1 MSTSTRNIVTFV
13 IGAIVLLLVVRWVF
27 HIVLGLVWS
36 VLPLVVI
43 GGALYIGYQ
52 AFGRKALGGG
62 RRTLP

>member
-1 MSTSTRNIVTFV
+1 MSTTTRNILTFV
-13 IGAIVLLLVVRWVF
+13 IGAIVVVAVVNWVF
-27 HIVLGLVWS
+27 HAILHLVLWA
-36 VLPLVVI
+36 LPFVVV

>member
-1 MSTSTRNIVTFV
+1 MSTTTKQILTFV
-13 IGAIVLLLVVRWVF
+13 IGTILVLMAVNWVF
-27 HIVLGLVWS
+27 HAIIHLVLWA
-36 VLPLVVI
+36 LPFVII